1 MLSTRRGLGIT
12 DAVLSGM
19 RRNGKKS
26 PRRIWRISTA
36 LLLIGFV
43 FALAVAG
50 ASSWH
55 YSLPEPG
62 TSQPAVRLYAG
73 AEPVGVIY
81 PTHKAQSWVPIDR
94 IPRPV
99 VDAVLIAE
107 DRRFWTHPGVD
118 PLAVAR
124 ALHVNLSRNELR
136 QGASTITQ
144 QVARTVFLD
153 TRRTWG
159 RKLRETGIAI
169 LLELRYSKARILETY
184 LNTVYLGQEGEIP
197 VYGLPAAAR
206 HFLGKDLD
214 AIEIHEAA
222 WLAGA
227 IRAPNR
233 LLAGSRAEARR
244 RRDEILVAMQEQRL
258 IDPAAARQALAHPL
272 PRQSPDSARVAP
284 YFVDFV
290 AAELARRAVL
300 PDSGE
305 IRMQTTLNLA
315 LQRAAETAV
324 RNGISRIEKTRPS
337 LAGQVQAAVLAID
350 PASGEI
356 RVLVGGR
363 RYAESSFNRATR
375 AARQPGSIFKPFVY
389 LAAFEAERRGTGLTP
404 ASILSDEP
412 LSVRAGADNWEPR
425 NMDGR
430 FHGPVTVRRALEQ
443 SLNIPAVRV
452 TLDLGAHRVADVAR
466 AVGIDH
472 PLSPVPSLALGTS
485 EVTLLEITSAF
496 ATLANGGVR
505 MAPTALAADFSASA
519 LPLAPLPAASRA
531 VSAES
536 AFMITHLL
544 RGVMRRGT
552 GAGSAAW
559 GLQDLTAGKTG
570 TTDALRDAW
579 FVGYTPDL
587 VVGVWV
593 GLDDGTPLGLTG
605 AQAALPIWGPVMQAA
620 VRQTAPGSFTPPPG
634 VVMTGVDRATG
645 RRVSFW
651 CGSDDV
657 VQEAFREGSQLS
669 EGCDTTVQ
677 NVGTALLG
685 WFEKLFK

>member
-1 MLSTRRGLGIT
+1 MPLNVRKSHRGF
-12 DAVLSGM
+12 
-19 RRNGKKS
+19 
-26 PRRIWRISTA
+26 WRISTA
-36 LLLIGFV
+36 LLLTAFV
-43 FALAVAG
+43 LAVGVVG
-50 ASSWH
+50 ASSWL

-73 AEPVGVIY
+73 TEPVGVIY
-81 PTHKAQSWVPIDR
+81 PTHRAQSWVPIDR
-94 IPRPV
+94 IPRPL

-118 PLAVAR
+118 PPAVAR
-124 ALHVNLSRNELR
+124 ALFVNLRRNELR

-144 QVARTVFLD
+144 QVARTLFLD

-159 RKLRETGIAI
+159 RKLSETAIAL
-169 LLELRYSKARILETY
+169 LLEARYSKSRILETY
-184 LNTVYLGQEGEIP
+184 LNTVYLGQEGEVP
-197 VYGLPAAAR
+197 VHGLPAAAR
-206 HFLGKDLD
+206 HFFGKDLD

-233 LLAGSRAEARR
+233 LLAGSRTEARQ

-258 IDPAAARQALAHPL
+258 INPEAARRALARPL
-272 PRQSPDSARVAP
+272 PRQSPETARVAP

-290 AAELARRAVL
+290 AAELGRRTAV
-300 PDSGE
+300 PASGE
-305 IRMQTTLNLA
+305 IRLQTTLNSA

-324 RNGISRIEKTRPS
+324 RQGILRIEKARPR
-337 LAGQVQAAVLAID
+337 LAGQVQAAVVAID
-350 PASGEI
+350 PNSGEI

-363 RYAESSFNRATR
+363 RYGESSFNRATR

-389 LAAFEAERRGTGLTP
+389 LAAFEAERRGEGLTP
-404 ASILSDEP
+404 ASLLSDEP

-425 NMDGR
+425 NIDGQ

-452 TLDLGAHRVADVAR
+452 TLDLGARRVADVAH
-466 AVGIDH
+466 AVGINH
-472 PLSPVPSLALGTS
+472 PLAPVPSLALGTS

-496 ATLANGGVR
+496 ATLANGGIR
-505 MAPTALAADFSASA
+505 MPPTGLAADLSAVGPA
-519 LPLAPLPAASRA
+519 LAPLPASGRA
-531 VSAES
+531 VSPES

-559 GLQDLTAGKTG
+559 GLQDITAGKTG
-570 TTDALRDAW
+570 TTDGLRDAW
-579 FVGYTPDL
+579 FVGYTPD
-587 VVGVWV
+587 VVIGVWV
-593 GLDDGTPLGLTG
+593 GLDDGTPLALTG
-605 AQAALPIWGPVMQAA
+605 AQAALPIWGPIMQAA
-620 VRQTAPGSFTPPPG
+620 VRQTSPGGFRPPPG
-634 VVMTGVDRATG
+634 VVITEVDRATG
-645 RRVSFW
+645 RRVSLG

-657 VQEAFREGSQLS
+657 VQEAFREGSVLS
-669 EGCDTTVQ
+669 EGCPTTVRDGQ
-677 NVGTALLG
+677 PALLG
-685 WFEKLFK
+685 WFEKLLN

>member
-1 MLSTRRGLGIT
+1 MSI
-12 DAVLSGM
+12 SQ
-19 RRNGKKS
+19 
-26 PRRIWRISTA
+26 ISTA
-36 LLLIGFV
+36 LLLTA
-43 FALAVAG
+43 FALSLGVAG
-50 ASSWH
+50 ASWH

-73 AEPVGVIY
+73 TEAVGVIY
-81 PTHKAQSWVPIDR
+81 PSHKAQRWVPIDR

-99 VDAVLIAE
+99 VDAVLTAE

-118 PLAVAR
+118 PLAVGR
-124 ALHVNLSRNELR
+124 ALHINVRRNELR

-159 RKLRETGIAI
+159 RKLSETAIAL
-169 LLELRYSKARILETY
+169 LLEARYSKSRILETY
-184 LNTVYLGQEGEIP
+184 LNTVYLGQEGEAP
-197 VYGLPAAAR
+197 VHGLPAAAR

-214 AIEIHEAA
+214 ALEIDEAA

-233 LLAGSRAEARR
+233 LLAGSRTEARQ
-244 RRDEILVAMQEQRL
+244 RRDEILAAMQEQHL
-258 IDPAAARQALAHPL
+258 INPEAARKAMARPLQRQA
-272 PRQSPDSARVAP
+272 SETSRVAP

-290 AAELARRAVL
+290 AAELGRRTAL
-300 PDSGE
+300 PVAGE
-305 IRMQTTLNLA
+305 IRLQTTLNLA

-324 RNGISRIEKTRPS
+324 RQGISKIEKARPQ

-350 PASGEI
+350 PKSGEI
-356 RVLVGGR
+356 RALVGGR
-363 RYAESSFNRATR
+363 RYGESSFNRATR

-389 LAAFEAERRGTGLTP
+389 LAAFEAERRGEGLTP
-404 ASILSDEP
+404 ASLLSDEP

-425 NMDGR
+425 NLDGQ

-452 TLDLGAHRVADVAR
+452 TLDLGARRVADVAH
-466 AVGIDH
+466 AMGIDH
-472 PLSPVPSLALGTS
+472 PLAPVPSLALGTS

-496 ATLANGGVR
+496 ATLANGGIR
-505 MAPTALAADFSASA
+505 MAPTALAADLSAAGS
-519 LPLAPLPAASRA
+519 PLAPLPSSSRA
-531 VSAES
+531 VSPES

-559 GLQDLTAGKTG
+559 GLQEITAGKTG
-570 TTDALRDAW
+570 TTDGLRDAW

-620 VRQTAPGSFTPPPG
+620 IRQSSPGSFTPPPG
-634 VVMTGVDRATG
+634 VVLTEVDRATG

-657 VQEAFREGSQLS
+657 VQEAFREGSVLS
-669 EGCDTTVQ
+669 EGCDS
-677 NVGTALLG
+677 TARDGRPGLLG
-685 WFEKLFK
+685 LFEKLFN